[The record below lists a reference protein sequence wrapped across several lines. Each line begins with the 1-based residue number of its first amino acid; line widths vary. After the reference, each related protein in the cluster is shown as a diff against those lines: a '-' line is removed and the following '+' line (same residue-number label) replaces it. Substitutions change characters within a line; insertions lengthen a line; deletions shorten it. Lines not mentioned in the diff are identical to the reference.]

1 METVKLYGYTN
12 KQKIVSHG
20 FKIFSFLH
28 KSFDICN
35 NSYPTKQARSRWT
48 IYLYDIC
55 FVLGLICVL
64 DIDVQGVRSIKRTD
78 LNPNYLFVKPPSLE
92 ELEKRLKVKI
102 FILIDSNGIEIALN
116 CFY

>member
-1 METVKLYGYTN
+1 MCGYTN
-12 KQKIVSHG
+12 KEKIVSHR
-20 FKIFSFLH
+20 FKFFSFLH

-35 NSYPTKQARSRWT
+35 NSYPNKQARSRWT